1 MSDGTLWINDQVIEA
16 TEFAYDGC
24 HKIYLII
31 WGGDRDLML
40 DCGYTADRIHPIE
53 ELPEVWAETCPLRF
67 ISSADLTAH
76 YVEQCDE
83 EARVTWEP
91 R

>member
-1 MSDGTLWINDQVIEA
+1 MSDGTLTINDQVIEA

-40 DCGYTADRIHPIE
+40 DCGYTADHIHPIE
-53 ELPEVWAETCPLRF
+53 ELPEVWADTCPLRF
-67 ISSADLTAH
+67 ISSADLSAH
-76 YVEQCDE
+76 YIEQCDE
-83 EARVTWEP
+83 DARVTWEP